1 MAGELSRFWDKW
13 VIDGFVNVLGFG
25 TKVLSYP
32 VRVIQ
37 TGLVQTYAWLITL
50 GVLIFMAYYLL
61 HFR

>member
-1 MAGELSRFWDKW
+1 MSKLWDTW
-13 VIDGFVNVLGFG
+13 VIDGLVNVVGFG
-25 TKVLSYP
+25 TKLLSYP

-50 GVLIFMAYYLL
+50 GVLVFMAYYLL

>member
-1 MAGELSRFWDKW
+1 M
-13 VIDGFVNVLGFG
+13 NVVGFG
-25 TKVLSYP
+25 TKLLSYP

-50 GVLIFMAYYLL
+50 GVLVFMAYYLL